1 LNEICF
7 STTSNFLN
15 MNSRDLPSYNKHV
28 DFSFSK
34 NFPKTQVLKLIN
46 AFSQKSPLF
55 QTPMKI
61 ETSLPTSTCFEVS
74 IYGTNPRNQPHL
86 ILPTL
91 PTYLPASN
99 IKNSTAV
106 NEHKQRITD
115 HETRRERERE
125 RESINI
131 INITNT
137 VGPTVLHSLRPLANE
152 RTAIAETLLEF
163 GKRYSTSISET
174 PRDFEA

>member
-1 LNEICF
+1 MN
-7 STTSNFLN
+7 TSNE
-15 MNSRDLPSYNKHV
+15 
-28 DFSFSK
+28 
-34 NFPKTQVLKLIN
+34 
-46 AFSQKSPLF
+46 SP
-55 QTPMKI
+55 TMK
-61 ETSLPTSTCFEVS
+61 P
-74 IYGTNPRNQPHL
+74 G
-86 ILPTL
+86 
-91 PTYLPASN
+91 
-99 IKNSTAV
+99 
-106 NEHKQRITD
+106 
-115 HETRRERERE
+115 ERERE